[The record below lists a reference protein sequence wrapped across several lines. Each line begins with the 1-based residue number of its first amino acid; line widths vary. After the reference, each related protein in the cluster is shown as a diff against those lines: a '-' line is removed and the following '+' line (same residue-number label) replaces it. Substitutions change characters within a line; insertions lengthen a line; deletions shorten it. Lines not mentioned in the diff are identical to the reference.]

1 MRAKEL
7 PAIDELLIILV
18 LLHNI
23 PIIGYHTPSL
33 VFGVVVVLLYVFTI
47 RDILAIW
54 KIKITPILSATCPIS
69 LSCFA
74 NIIINQYPF
83 ATEIYGLLQNM
94 AYPVIGVTL
103 VRYDLPKTTK
113 HLFWVLLLSY
123 MVTALTTFIGCNA
136 IPGVARLMASKE
148 HLKESGMDS
157 LIMNMNIGGFSYN
170 YGWALMTTLL
180 IMMIKEKNRYRW
192 IEFAALVLFGLA
204 IFASEYTT
212 AIILYVVSLLL
223 IFAPQVFKKRQFI
236 VITILL
242 SIIAVAN
249 LFWVSQLLA
258 YLADNYF
265 EGDVSSRLQD
275 LSAVLSGQGHDVSD
289 TSDMAER
296 QQVYSKSIEALLSHP
311 FGAWDIKQVG
321 GHSFVLDCIG
331 RFGILGII
339 LIIVSYRSIFKS
351 FIKPFSN
358 SSKYGFALFA
368 FLVTII
374 TEIVNPQPNLIFIT
388 FILPVFWKFTQQ
400 TLLSHKNYE
409 SRTIIS

>member
-7 PAIDELLIILV
+7 RAIDELLIILV

-54 KIKITPILSATCPIS
+54 KIKITPILSATCLIS

-74 NIIINQYPF
+74 NIFINHYPF

-94 AYPVIGVTL
+94 AYPIIGVTL
-103 VRYDLPKTTK
+103 VRYDLPKTIK

-123 MVTALTTFIGCNA
+123 MVTAFTTFIGCNS
-136 IPGVARLMASKE
+136 IPGLSRLMASTTR
-148 HLKESGMDS
+148 LKESGMES
-157 LIMNMNIGGFSYN
+157 LVMNMNIGGFSYN

-180 IMMIKEKNRYRW
+180 VMMIKEKNRYIW
-192 IEFAALVLFGLA
+192 IELTAIVLFGLA
-204 IFASEYTT
+204 IFMSEYTL
-212 AIILYVVSLLL
+212 AIIFYVVSLLL
-223 IFAPQVFKKRQFI
+223 IFAPRVFDKRQFI

-242 SIIAVAN
+242 SIMVVAN
-249 LFWVSQLLA
+249 LLWVSQLIA
-258 YLADNYF
+258 YFADNYF
-265 EGDVSSRLQD
+265 EGVVSDRLQD
-275 LSAVLSGQGHDVSD
+275 LSAVLSGQGNLVSE
-289 TSDMAER
+289 TSDVAER
-296 QQVYSKSIEALLSHP
+296 QRVYSMSIEALISHP
-311 FGAWDIKQVG
+311 FGVWDIKQVG

-374 TEIVNPQPNLIFIT
+374 TEIVNPQPNLIYIT
-388 FILPVFWKFTQQ
+388 FILPVFGKYTQQ
-400 TLLSHKNYE
+400 ILRKQK
-409 SRTIIS
+409 I